1 MHQKPHETFLNV
13 LATIIFGISLFL
25 FYTLKLIFTWLS
37 YTPLFWWM
45 AKHPNYTNSVKNTS
59 GYWIMVAGFIITMLA
74 AGAMCSWY
82 HLHCV

>member
-1 MHQKPHETFLNV
+1 MHQKPRETFLNV
-13 LATIIFGISLFL
+13 LATIIFGIPLFI

-59 GYWIMVAGFIITMLA
+59 GYWIMVAGFIITMLV

-82 HLHCV
+82 HLHCL

>member
-13 LATIIFGISLFL
+13 LATIIFGILLFI
-25 FYTLKLIFTWLS
+25 FYTLKLIFVWLS

-59 GYWIMVAGFIITMLA
+59 GYWIMVAGFIITMLV

-82 HLHCV
+82 HLHCL

>member
-13 LATIIFGISLFL
+13 LATIIFGILLFL

-59 GYWIMVAGFIITMLA
+59 GYWIMVAGFIITMLV

-82 HLHCV
+82 HLHCL

>member
-59 GYWIMVAGFIITMLA
+59 GYWIMVAGFIITMLV